1 MAQLLMN
8 GTIKPYLEMGN
19 ADGTPLLF
27 LHGILGAKE
36 TWAPVMETLC
46 NDEAFNN
53 THHLLAYSLAGFGKE
68 NKNTPKETFNTA
80 IHADELIAFCDA
92 LSLNKIKVVAW
103 SYACHAVLLAAI
115 KRPDL
120 FKTILL
126 YECIVPSYG
135 LENSRDKMK
144 AFTRDITRMM
154 APSIKAIRSGD
165 LLEAANQFALACSDN
180 ESTLDS
186 QSPRVQAIKG
196 ENLHTLPLLLSQENP
211 TPITPDTIKT
221 IPAKIGILW
230 GKKSRAIFKLTSNAL
245 LDALDPEQL
254 IKGSGEIANVHHLL
268 PEENPE
274 QFAELIKPLI
284 NK

>member
-8 GTIKPYLEMGN
+8 GTIKPYLEMGS

-36 TWAPVMETLC
+36 TWQPVMETLC
-46 NDEAFNN
+46 EDPAFKES
-53 THHLLAYSLAGFGKE
+53 HHLLAYSLAGFGKE
-68 NKNTPKETFNTA
+68 NSTTPKETFNTA
-80 IHADELIAFCDA
+80 IHADELIAFCDE
-92 LSLNKIKVVAW
+92 LSLREIKVVAW

-135 LENSRDKMK
+135 LENSRDAMK

-154 APSIKAIRSGD
+154 APSIKAIRNGD
-165 LLEAANQFALACSDN
+165 LLEAANQFTLACSDN

-186 QSPRVQAIKG
+186 QSPRVQAIKRD
-196 ENLHTLPLLLSQENP
+196 NLHTLPLLLSQENP
-211 TPITPDTIKT
+211 APITPDTLKT

-230 GKKSRAIFKLTSNAL
+230 GEKSRAIFKLASNAL
-245 LDALDPEQL
+245 QDALDPEQL
-254 IKGSGEIANVHHLL
+254 IKGSGEVAGVHHLL

-274 QFAELIKPLI
+274 QFAKQIKPLLI
-284 NK
+284 